1 MEAAMTNTFHVPD
14 EFIQGFM
21 KAGQS
26 MFESFTRTY
35 SAQLGDISPIGVPHV
50 PGASSTGVK
59 FAELQTRYYQQQME
73 LWMGALARAS
83 GQPHEPVAAPAK
95 GDRRFHGAEW
105 RENPYYDFLKQQ
117 YLINARLISDMVET
131 ADVDEKARDKLRF
144 YSRQYI
150 DSMSPANFAAT
161 NPEVL
166 KLALESKG
174 ETIKVGFENLVEDIR
189 KGRISITDESA
200 FEVGKNVAISQG
212 AVVFEN
218 ELIQLIEYAPA
229 TEKVAARPLLIVPPC
244 INKFYILDL
253 QPENSF
259 VRYAVEQGNTVF
271 VVSWRNIPPELGH
284 TTWDDYLS
292 NGVMKAIEVTRAIT
306 GADKVNTL
314 GWCVG
319 GTILSSALAVLSA
332 RGKNPAASLTLF
344 TSMLDFRDP
353 GELGIFIDEEG
364 VVARE
369 ESIGNGGVYPGSEL
383 AFVFSTLRANDL
395 IWPYVVNNY
404 LKGKS
409 PEAFDLLYW
418 NADSTNLPGPMYS
431 WYLRNMYLEN
441 NLRIPNKLTMCGVP
455 VDLGKVNVPSYI
467 LATHED
473 HIVPW
478 KSAYLST
485 QLLGGKSAFVLGAS
499 GHIAGVIN
507 PAAKNKRSYWIGGE
521 QGQDP
526 DRWFDSAK
534 SVPGSWWPNW
544 SEWLKANAG
553 EQVEARTK
561 LGSKQY
567 PPIEPAPGRF
577 VKVRND

>member
-1 MEAAMTNTFHVPD
+1 MTAKFNIPD
-14 EFIQGFM
+14 EFVQGFI

-26 MFESFTRTY
+26 MMESFTKSY
-35 SAQLGDISPIGVPHV
+35 AAQIGDIGKIGVPLAPV
-50 PGASSTGVK
+50 TPPGGGK
-59 FAELQTRYYQQQME
+59 LEELQTRYYQQQME
-73 LWMGALARAS
+73 LWMGTLARAA
-83 GQPHEPVAAPAK
+83 GQPHEPVATPQK
-95 GDRRFHGAEW
+95 GDRRFNAAEW
-105 RENPYYDFLKQQ
+105 RDNPYYDFLKQQ
-117 YLINARLISDMVET
+117 YLMNARLISDMVET
-131 ADVDEKARDKLRF
+131 ADVDEKTRDKLRF

-174 ETIKVGFENLVEDIR
+174 ETVKAGFESLIEDIR
-189 KGRISITDESA
+189 KGRISLTDESA
-200 FEVGKNVAISQG
+200 FEIGRNIAVSEG

-218 ELIQLIEYAPA
+218 DLMQLIQYAPS
-229 TEKVAARPLLIVPPC
+229 TKKVATRPLLIVPPC

-271 VVSWRNIPPELGH
+271 LISWRNITPELGH
-284 TTWDDYLS
+284 ITWDHYLS
-292 NGVMKAIEVTRAIT
+292 DGVMKAIEVALAIT
-306 GADKVNTL
+306 GADKINTL

-319 GTILSSALAVLSA
+319 GTLLSCTLAVL
-332 RGKNPAASLTLF
+332 RGRGDNTVASLTLF

-353 GELGIFIDEEG
+353 GELGIFIDEQG
-364 VVARE
+364 VASRE
-369 ESIGNGGVYPGSEL
+369 QAIGQGGVYPGKEL

-395 IWPYVVNNY
+395 IWSYVVNNY
-404 LKGKS
+404 LKGKE

-418 NADSTNLPGPMYS
+418 NSDSTSLPGPMYC

-441 NLRIPNKLTMCGVP
+441 NLRIPNKLTMCGVS
-455 VDLGKVNVPSYI
+455 VDLGKVDVPSYI

-485 QLLGGKSAFVLGAS
+485 QLLGGESTFVLGAS

-507 PAAKNKRSYWIGGE
+507 PASKNKRNYWINGE
-521 QGQDP
+521 QGKDAE
-526 DRWFDSAK
+526 RWFDTAT
-534 SVPGSWWPNW
+534 SVAGSWWPNW
-544 SEWLKANAG
+544 SVGLKAKAG
-553 EQVEARTK
+553 KQVPARAK
-561 LGSKQY
+561 LGSDQY
-567 PPIEPAPGRF
+567 PVIEPAPGRY
-577 VKVRND
+577 VKVRSD